1 MSTLILGYPLDI
13 HIHAV
18 HWALNKVSLR
28 NQIVY
33 TSDFPQVLRSSIRFS
48 GKKPPQAE
56 FRDQGARSATG
67 EFETIWFRRAGH
79 SMRPTNMVDADW
91 TITEREC
98 EHHFRSL
105 RYHLAP
111 SALWVND
118 IDARE
123 KARLKAMQ
131 LEVAKEAG
139 LPIPETLFSN
149 DPDEIRKFF
158 AEFRA
163 SGVIFKLSDQANWH
177 TPSQRERSS
186 LFTTQLHEEHMKDDV
201 ALSNCPAIY
210 QNKIAKKFEL
220 RVTCMDEVCFAARLD
235 SQSKQKTKI
244 DWRADF
250 TRPLTPQVFELP
262 GHIEERCI
270 AFMKRLGLVFGCID
284 LIVTPNDEFVFLE
297 VNEMGQFLWV
307 EMRQPAFPL
316 LRAFTTL
323 LVQKNLTRASRLVGS
338 DAISY
343 QAFQDSGAWEQ
354 GHLNDVEHMSYNP
367 YAYGVE
373 V

>member
-18 HWALNKVSLR
+18 HWALNELSVR
-28 NQIVY
+28 NRILY
-33 TSDFPQVLRSSIRFS
+33 ASDFPQALRSSLRFS
-48 GKKPPQAE
+48 NNRPPRAE
-56 FRDQGARSATG
+56 FRNGSSSGASS
-67 EFETIWFRRAGH
+67 EFETVWFRRAGRT
-79 SMRPTNMVDADW
+79 MRPLNMADADW
-91 TITEREC
+91 TIAQREC
-98 EHHFRSL
+98 DHYMSSL

-123 KARLKAMQ
+123 KSRLKPMQ

-139 LPIPETLFSN
+139 LRIPETLFSN
-149 DPDEIRKFF
+149 DPEEIRRFF
-158 AEFRA
+158 AECRA
-163 SGVIFKLSDQANWH
+163 SGVVFKLSDQANWH
-177 TPSQRERSS
+177 TSSQAERYS
-186 LFTTQLHEEHMKDDV
+186 LFTTEIGEEHLKNDA
-201 ALSNCPAIY
+201 ALSSCPAIY
-210 QNKIAKKFEL
+210 QSKVPKKFEL

-235 SQSKQKTKI
+235 SQTKEKTRI

-250 TRPLTPQVFELP
+250 TRPLQPHIFKLP
-262 GHIEERCI
+262 RPIEEKCV

-284 LIVTPNDEFVFLE
+284 LVVTPDDEFVFLE

-316 LRAFTTL
+316 LRVFATL
-323 LVQKNLTRASRLVGS
+323 LVEKKLTKTARLVGNE
-338 DAISY
+338 AISY
-343 QAFQDSGAWEQ
+343 QAFKASGAWEQ
-354 GHLNDVEHMSYNP
+354 GRASDAKHMDYDP
-367 YAYGVE
+367 YVNGVE